1 MSPISPQMPHFP
13 PVGCY
18 NFLKKCTRR
27 LNGASM
33 KNVDR
38 RLVESALRI
47 FEILAMLYIWLFRSL
62 SDRCW
67 RQNLSFTRCVA
78 TGGAGFIGSHLVD
91 RLMVEG
97 YKVVVLDNL
106 SSGSVKNIRSHFRD
120 PNFKFVRVDL
130 KEKRKLEK
138 KLDGVDCVFHFA
150 ANPEVRVGEVDPL
163 VHFNENLVATFNLLE
178 AMRKSETARI
188 IVFASTSTVY
198 GEASKLPTPEDYAPM
213 IPISTYGASK
223 LSCEA
228 LISSYAYTF
237 GLRGLILRFANIVGS
252 RATHGVIL
260 DFIEKLRR
268 GTGKLEI
275 LGDGSQK
282 KSYLHV
288 EDCVDAIL
296 CVTKAFLGGG
306 KRVEV
311 YNVGSIDQITI
322 ARIAEIVVRQM
333 NIPNIKLFF
342 TGGVDGGR
350 GWLGDV
356 KFMHLSVDKLMKVGW
371 RPKHSSEEALTLAT
385 REILRNLIHTK

>member
-1 MSPISPQMPHFP
+1 M
-13 PVGCY
+13 V
-18 NFLKKCTRR
+18 
-27 LNGASM
+27 
-33 KNVDR
+33 
-38 RLVESALRI
+38 
-47 FEILAMLYIWLFRSL
+47 
-62 SDRCW
+62 
-67 RQNLSFTRCVA
+67 

-97 YKVVVLDNL
+97 YEVVVLDNL
-106 SSGSVKNIRSHFRD
+106 TSGNLKNIRSHLRN
-120 PNFKFVRVDL
+120 PNFKFIRVDL
-130 KEKRKLEK
+130 KAERKLEEQ
-138 KLDGVDCVFHFA
+138 LDGVDCVFHFA
-150 ANPEVRVGEVDPL
+150 ANPEVRVGEVDPS

-178 AMRKSETARI
+178 AMRKSETART

-237 GLRGLILRFANIVGS
+237 GLRGLILRLANIVGS

-282 KSYLHV
+282 KSYLHIQ
-288 EDCVDAIL
+288 DCVNAIL
-296 CVTKAFLGGG
+296 CATKAFLRDE
-306 KRVEV
+306 KRVDI
-311 YNVGSIDQITI
+311 YNVGSTDQVTV
-322 ARIAEIVVRQM
+322 AKIAEIVIRET
-333 NIPNIKLFF
+333 NTPNVKLFF

-356 KFMHLSVDKLMKVGW
+356 KLMHLSVEKLMNVGW
-371 RPKHSSEEALTLAT
+371 RPKYSGEEALTLAA
-385 REILRNLIHTK
+385 REILRGLIR

>member
-1 MSPISPQMPHFP
+1 M
-13 PVGCY
+13 V
-18 NFLKKCTRR
+18 
-27 LNGASM
+27 
-33 KNVDR
+33 
-38 RLVESALRI
+38 
-47 FEILAMLYIWLFRSL
+47 
-62 SDRCW
+62 
-67 RQNLSFTRCVA
+67 

-97 YKVVVLDNL
+97 YEVVVLDNL
-106 SSGSVKNIRSHFRD
+106 TSGNLKNIRSHLRN
-120 PNFKFVRVDL
+120 PNFKFIRVDL
-130 KEKRKLEK
+130 KAERKLEER
-138 KLDGVDCVFHFA
+138 LDGVDCVFHFA
-150 ANPEVRVGEVDPL
+150 ANPEVRVGEADPS

-178 AMRKSETARI
+178 AMRKSETART

-237 GLRGLILRFANIVGS
+237 GLRGLILRLANIVGS

-268 GTGKLEI
+268 GAGKLEI

-282 KSYLHV
+282 KSYLHIQ
-288 EDCVDAIL
+288 DCVNAIL
-296 CVTKAFLGGG
+296 CATKAFLRDE
-306 KRVEV
+306 KRVDI
-311 YNVGSIDQITI
+311 YNVGSTDQVTV
-322 ARIAEIVVRQM
+322 ARIAEIVIRET
-333 NIPNIKLFF
+333 NTPNVKLFF

-356 KFMHLSVDKLMKVGW
+356 KLMHLSVEKLMNVGW
-371 RPKHSSEEALTLAT
+371 RLKYSGEEALTLAA
-385 REILRNLIHTK
+385 REILRGLIR